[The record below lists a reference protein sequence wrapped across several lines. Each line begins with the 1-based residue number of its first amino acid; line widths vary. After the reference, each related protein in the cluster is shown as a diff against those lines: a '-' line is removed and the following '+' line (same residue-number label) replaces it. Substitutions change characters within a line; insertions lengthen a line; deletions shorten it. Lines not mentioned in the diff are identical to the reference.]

1 MTALKFI
8 KGLTPGAALVLII
21 APCGERYGAEGKLAR
36 GRRREREKYTEKM
49 KGAGGAALAAT
60 RDLVFRLNFFA
71 TSRC

>member
-21 APCGERYGAEGKLAR
+21 APCGERYGAEGTLAR
-36 GRRREREKYTEKM
+36 GRREREKYTEKM
-49 KGAGGAALAAT
+49 KGVVGAALAAT